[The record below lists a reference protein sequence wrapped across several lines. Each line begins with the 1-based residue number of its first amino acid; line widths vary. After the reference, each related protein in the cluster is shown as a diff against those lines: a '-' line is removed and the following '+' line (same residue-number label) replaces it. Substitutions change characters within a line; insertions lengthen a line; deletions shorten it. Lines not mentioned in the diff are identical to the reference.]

1 MLPPPK
7 SFVSRHCICG
17 EYEVRGWRYA
27 EEAAWH
33 VKVRLKGDN
42 RLENAYVVRDG
53 KFDSHTAT
61 FEEKT
66 VILALIAEWEATLP
80 KTAADSGDVN
90 DAP

>member
-1 MLPPPK
+1 
-7 SFVSRHCICG
+7 
-17 EYEVRGWRYA
+17 
-27 EEAAWH
+27 

-53 KFDSHTAT
+53 KFDSPTAT

-66 VILALIAEWEATLP
+66 VILALIAEWEASLP